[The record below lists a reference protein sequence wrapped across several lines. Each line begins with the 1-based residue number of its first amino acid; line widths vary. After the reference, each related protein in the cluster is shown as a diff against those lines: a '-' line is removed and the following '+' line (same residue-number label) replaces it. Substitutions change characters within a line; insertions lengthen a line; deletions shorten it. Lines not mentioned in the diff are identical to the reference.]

1 MFTQSSPNFPHRHNI
16 NGYYDSICTT
26 CHLTIASARSEA
38 QLDDYERKHTCNPI
52 RLYQDVYKRQLRSHR
67 LLRLPAHS
75 RNRHPHGPRRT
86 AQHPHLSLIHI

>member
-52 RLYQDVYKRQLRSHR
+52 RLYQLSEDRLHSH
-67 LLRLPAHS
+67 LPAQS
-75 RNRHPHGPRRT
+75 F
-86 AQHPHLSLIHI
+86 